1 MWEVQ
6 AKLSRIQYAF
16 FSGFFFFGPKQTKS
30 AFYVMRTGLTNA
42 SIKREEKTSQ
52 MAKRIAAVN
61 TEQQP
66 TQVSS
71 CLPLSEAKY
80 RQPITTSIRRFRRRL
95 NCPSNTCYRSV
106 ADSYNLSPNT
116 VCPKALVISVEA
128 SASRDTNLYRK
139 RVKKKKKASSF
150 TSIWKSPQSVC
161 KRSRRGERTHSC
173 LNC

>member
-1 MWEVQ
+1 M
-6 AKLSRIQYAF
+6 RF
-16 FSGFFFFGPKQTKS
+16 FSLLFFCPKQTKS

-42 SIKREEKTSQ
+42 SIKREEKKKKSQ

-71 CLPLSEAKY
+71 SLPLSEAKY

-116 VCPKALVISVEA
+116 VCPKARLLFQLKPRR
-128 SASRDTNLYRK
+128 RDTQICTGK
-139 RVKKKKKASSF
+139 
-150 TSIWKSPQSVC
+150 
-161 KRSRRGERTHSC
+161 G
-173 LNC
+173 

>member
-1 MWEVQ
+1 
-6 AKLSRIQYAF
+6 
-16 FSGFFFFGPKQTKS
+16 
-30 AFYVMRTGLTNA
+30 
-42 SIKREEKTSQ
+42 

-71 CLPLSEAKY
+71 SLPLSEAKY

-116 VCPKALVISVEA
+116 VCPKARL
-128 SASRDTNLYRK
+128 LFQLK
-139 RVKKKKKASSF
+139 
-150 TSIWKSPQSVC
+150 P
-161 KRSRRGERTHSC
+161 RRRETQICTGKG
-173 LNC
+173 